1 MLKIIKIL
9 FWLSISSCI
18 IALFSVL
25 ISYFLLKPNL
35 PEISLVDEDNLQM
48 PLKVFT
54 SDGVLIGEFGEI
66 KRRPLAFD
74 EIPIN
79 IKNSFLAA
87 EDDKFFKHQG
97 ISYKGL
103 IRSVIRCLSPNGC
116 YGGGGTI
123 SMQVVRG
130 YLLTRDQTLIRKA
143 KEIFLALE
151 LEGKLSKEEI
161 FELYVNRNFFGNR
174 SYGIEAASNTYFN
187 KSSIDLN
194 LSESATIAA
203 MAQSPSRI
211 NAIKAPLR
219 TEQRRNWILSRMYQL
234 RYISKDEYNQA
245 KSLPLEVAK
254 NINLYTVDAR
264 YLAELARQDIIKR
277 YGLEAYK
284 NGWSVFTTLDSKS
297 QSSAQKNITDQLE
310 IYHKRHGWIKADNYS
325 QIFDE
330 SDLKALTNLDNSFIS
345 FNMEMEESFNSDDFI
360 GNKIAN
366 VFSSYPFYESHIKAI
381 VIKIEDKNLFFLNEN
396 LNIDSIPWSSE
407 YEWARKRIS
416 INQKGPK
423 PNSFTEFLNI
433 GDFIYLKI
441 EQEFL
446 LLDQIPEA
454 EASLISINPS
464 NGAVKA
470 YIGGSS
476 FTKSNFDRVRLS
488 YPQSGSSFKPFI
500 YATALANGYNLSS
513 LINDAPLVF
522 DDKNLESIWKP
533 KNYTGKFYGP
543 TPLREA
549 LIQSINI
556 VSIKLLRELGI
567 SKSHDYINNF
577 GYEKSRLPSDLSLA
591 LGSGNFSPVEMV
603 RGFSVIA
610 NGGFLIDPYYISRIE
625 DRTGNVI
632 YSQEDFVNAKQD
644 KNLSAFPWLDT
655 LEMNI
660 KRPYYL
666 IKPYS
671 KSERVIDERIAFLV
685 KDTLQEFMTRGTT
698 GRKAAFLNRKDIAGK
713 TGTTNDSVSTWFSGF
728 HKDLAT
734 TVWVGTDNFTSLG
747 ENEYGSTI
755 ALPIWL
761 DYMSDQIQNLEIE
774 KNTIPEN
781 ISFVRI
787 NSDTGKI
794 DNKKDIDSYFEL
806 FLDENIKN

>member
-25 ISYFLLKPNL
+25 MSYFLLKPNL

-74 EIPIN
+74 EIPTN

-97 ISYKGL
+97 LSYKGL

-254 NINLYTVDAR
+254 NINLYSVDAR

-284 NGWSVFTTLDSKS
+284 L
-297 QSSAQKNITDQLE
+297 
-310 IYHKRHGWIKADNYS
+310 
-325 QIFDE
+325 
-330 SDLKALTNLDNSFIS
+330 
-345 FNMEMEESFNSDDFI
+345 
-360 GNKIAN
+360 
-366 VFSSYPFYESHIKAI
+366 
-381 VIKIEDKNLFFLNEN
+381 
-396 LNIDSIPWSSE
+396 
-407 YEWARKRIS
+407 
-416 INQKGPK
+416 
-423 PNSFTEFLNI
+423 
-433 GDFIYLKI
+433 
-441 EQEFL
+441 
-446 LLDQIPEA
+446 
-454 EASLISINPS
+454 SLIHI
-464 NGAVKA
+464 
-470 YIGGSS
+470 
-476 FTKSNFDRVRLS
+476 
-488 YPQSGSSFKPFI
+488 
-500 YATALANGYNLSS
+500 
-513 LINDAPLVF
+513 
-522 DDKNLESIWKP
+522 
-533 KNYTGKFYGP
+533 
-543 TPLREA
+543 
-549 LIQSINI
+549 
-556 VSIKLLRELGI
+556 
-567 SKSHDYINNF
+567 
-577 GYEKSRLPSDLSLA
+577 
-591 LGSGNFSPVEMV
+591 
-603 RGFSVIA
+603 
-610 NGGFLIDPYYISRIE
+610 
-625 DRTGNVI
+625 
-632 YSQEDFVNAKQD
+632 
-644 KNLSAFPWLDT
+644 
-655 LEMNI
+655 
-660 KRPYYL
+660 
-666 IKPYS
+666 
-671 KSERVIDERIAFLV
+671 
-685 KDTLQEFMTRGTT
+685 
-698 GRKAAFLNRKDIAGK
+698 
-713 TGTTNDSVSTWFSGF
+713 
-728 HKDLAT
+728 
-734 TVWVGTDNFTSLG
+734 
-747 ENEYGSTI
+747 
-755 ALPIWL
+755 
-761 DYMSDQIQNLEIE
+761 
-774 KNTIPEN
+774 
-781 ISFVRI
+781 
-787 NSDTGKI
+787 
-794 DNKKDIDSYFEL
+794 
-806 FLDENIKN
+806 